1 MKQIKSSPVVVYL
14 KTGKAAINRADPE
27 PKRGPEPFHKGCRE
41 EGPPAVRKEVDPDS
55 HRSAWVSAFGKRLK
69 IDEQKGFYLDGRPIS
84 LDALML
90 ETNRIRK
97 AHGLAA
103 VGRNPKWIP

>member
-14 KTGKAAINRADPE
+14 KTGKAAVNRADPE

-41 EGPPAVRKEVDPDS
+41 EGPPAIRKEIEPDS
-55 HRSAWVSAFGKRLK
+55 INSAWIGAFGDRLK
-69 IDEQKGFYLDGRPIS
+69 IEQKDFYLDNRPIG

-97 AHGLAA
+97 AHGLAP